1 MRIGFESFGRA
12 VTVTVPELGS
22 LTDTLH
28 LAAARCR
35 RRIRMMIGRLT
46 LELPQPLLN
55 AQKELASAGQ
65 KSNAQGS

>member
-1 MRIGFESFGRA
+1 MESF
-12 VTVTVPELGS
+12 
-22 LTDTLH
+22 TDTLR

-35 RRIRMMIGRLT
+35 RRIRMVIGRLT
-46 LELPQPLLN
+46 PELPQPFLN